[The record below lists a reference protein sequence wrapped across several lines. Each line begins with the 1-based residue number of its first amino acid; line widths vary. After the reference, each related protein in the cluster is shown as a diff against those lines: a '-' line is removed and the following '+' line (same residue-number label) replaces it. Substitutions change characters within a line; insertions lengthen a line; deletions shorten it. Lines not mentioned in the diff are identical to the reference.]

1 MLRRSSVR
9 RQSLSVYTGRGGGG
23 TYFENS
29 LINCSKVGTYV
40 TVDKINKVINC
51 VLGV

>member
-1 MLRRSSVR
+1 MLGDNPC
-9 RQSLSVYTGRGGGG
+9 QSTQFG
-23 TYFENS
+23 TYFENP

-40 TVDKINKVINC
+40 SVDKINKVINC

>member
-1 MLRRSSVR
+1 MLKRSSVR
-9 RQSLSVYTGRGGGG
+9 RQPLSVYTGWGVG

-40 TVDKINKVINC
+40 SVDKINKVINC